1 MMKRDFRKGIFGQLH
16 ISWDRLEVL
25 WAPRQPTTFSTKFL
39 IMVAPLGVWVTWKPF
54 IQGWDGNTSCLYIY
68 IYKNYY
74 NYIYILCIIRVTF
87 YYILLTQYQQ
97 LLCWARNLQAPQPEV
112 ETPLAVPSLCTW
124 VSSGF
129 HGFSWVLKVIHVE
142 FHVFFFNGFNMV

>member
-68 IYKNYY
+68 IYIRIIIII
-74 NYIYILCIIRVTF
+74 YIYIVYHTR
-87 YYILLTQYQQ
+87 YILLHSVNTVPAVA
-97 LLCWARNLQAPQPEV
+97 LLGQKSPSSTAGSWNAPGRSI
-112 ETPLAVPSLCTW
+112 AVHM
-124 VSSGF
+124 GF
-129 HGFSWVLKVIHVE
+129 KWFSWVFMGFKRW
-142 FHVFFFNGFNMV
+142 FMWSSMFFFKWV